1 MIQDLQD
8 KKEMNRIENAKNIFF
23 NIPALDL
30 VHLLEFILYI
40 LSNSLSGHN
49 IEVSMYLNNSYYGI

>member
-1 MIQDLQD
+1 
-8 KKEMNRIENAKNIFF
+8 MNRIENAKNIFF